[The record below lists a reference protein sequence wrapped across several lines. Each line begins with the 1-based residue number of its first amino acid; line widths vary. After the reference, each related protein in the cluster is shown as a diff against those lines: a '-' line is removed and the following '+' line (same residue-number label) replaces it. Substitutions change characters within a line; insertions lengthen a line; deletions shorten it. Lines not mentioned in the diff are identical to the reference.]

1 MFRTD
6 NQQELADQFSVMM
19 KDQEGDF
26 TAGYAVQVAVNMLN
40 LIPKR
45 RQKEFL
51 KQVQT
56 FNDRQIV
63 VVKNLLSGMDVEIR
77 RGDRGSCI
85 DPSMERYHTM

>member
-6 NQQELADQFSVMM
+6 NQQELADQFAVMM
-19 KDQEGDF
+19 KDQQGDF
-26 TAGYAVQVAVNMLN
+26 TAGYAVQMATDMLN

-45 RQKEFL
+45 KQKEFL

-63 VVKNLLSGMDVEIR
+63 VVKNLLSGMDVQIR

>member
-6 NQQELADQFSVMM
+6 NQQELADQFAVMM
-19 KDQEGDF
+19 KDQQGDF
-26 TAGYAVQVAVNMLN
+26 TAGYAVQMATDMLN

-85 DPSMERYHTM
+85 DPSMERYHSM

>member
-6 NQQELADQFSVMM
+6 NQQELADQFAVMM
-19 KDQEGDF
+19 KDQQGDF
-26 TAGYAVQVAVNMLN
+26 TAGYAVQMATDMLN

>member
-6 NQQELADQFSVMM
+6 NQQELADQFAVMM
-19 KDQEGDF
+19 KDQQGDF
-26 TAGYAVQVAVNMLN
+26 TAGYAVQVAVDMLN

-45 RQKEFL
+45 KQKEFL

>member
-6 NQQELADQFSVMM
+6 NQQELADQFAVMM
-19 KDQEGDF
+19 KDQQGDF
-26 TAGYAVQVAVNMLN
+26 TAGYAVQMATDMLN

-45 RQKEFL
+45 KQKEFL

-85 DPSMERYHTM
+85 DPSMERYHSM

>member
-6 NQQELADQFSVMM
+6 NQQELADQFAVMM
-19 KDQEGDF
+19 KDQQGDF
-26 TAGYAVQVAVNMLN
+26 TAGYAVQVAVGMLN

-45 RQKEFL
+45 KQKLFL

>member
-6 NQQELADQFSVMM
+6 NQQELSDQFTVMLE
-19 KDQEGDF
+19 DQDAKF
-26 TAGYAVQVAVNMLN
+26 VAGYVVQMATDMLN
-40 LIPKR
+40 LLPKR
-45 RQKEFL
+45 KQKEFL

-63 VVKNLLSGMDVEIR
+63 TVKNLLSGKDVEIR

-85 DPSMERYHTM
+85 DPSMERYHSM

>member
-6 NQQELADQFSVMM
+6 NQQELADQFAVMM
-19 KDQEGDF
+19 KDQQGDF
-26 TAGYAVQVAVNMLN
+26 TAGYAVQMATDMLN

-45 RQKEFL
+45 KQKEFL

>member
-26 TAGYAVQVAVNMLN
+26 TAGYAVQVAVDMLN

-45 RQKEFL
+45 KQKEFL

-56 FNDRQIV
+56 FNDRQII

-85 DPSMERYHTM
+85 DPSMERYHSM

>member
-19 KDQEGDF
+19 KEQEGDF
-26 TAGYAVQVAVNMLN
+26 TAGYAVQVAVVMLN

-56 FNDRQIV
+56 FNDRQI
-63 VVKNLLSGMDVEIR
+63 
-77 RGDRGSCI
+77 
-85 DPSMERYHTM
+85 YHTM